1 MQERLME
8 IAVLAFDGCLGSAVL
23 GPVDLLTLASKMIS
37 KRGQPEP
44 YSVSTVSFDGRP
56 IKDGTGRR
64 LDVNASFEEIGE
76 CAAILV
82 PGYFCE
88 LGHSFPAT
96 PAIGAAAAWLRHQHA
111 LGAIVCGSC
120 NGVFLLGEAG
130 LLDGRRCTTT
140 WWRHD
145 ELKNRYPRADAAW
158 GASLMEDGRV
168 VTAGGP
174 LSWIDLSLHVI
185 RRLVGAAAA
194 KTAADFTVVD
204 TVPTT
209 QTVYVPQGHLAASN
223 PFLLEAERIVRDAGD
238 TPLSA
243 QQLAQALGASERT
256 LHRRLK
262 QASGETPKGFIDRV
276 RFETT
281 RMLLET
287 TAQSI
292 KQLAASSG
300 YSDETSFRR
309 AFHRYSGMTPG
320 AYRSWARARTAASSK

>member
-1 MQERLME
+1 MRR
-8 IAVLAFDGCLGSAVL
+8 
-23 GPVDLLTLASKMIS
+23 
-37 KRGQPEP
+37 RG
-44 YSVSTVSFDGRP
+44 
-56 IKDGTGRR
+56 
-64 LDVNASFEEIGE
+64 GE
-76 CAAILV
+76 
-82 PGYFCE
+82 
-88 LGHSFPAT
+88 
-96 PAIGAAAAWLRHQHA
+96 
-111 LGAIVCGSC
+111 
-120 NGVFLLGEAG
+120 
-130 LLDGRRCTTT
+130 
-140 WWRHD
+140 
-145 ELKNRYPRADAAW
+145 
-158 GASLMEDGRV
+158 
-168 VTAGGP
+168 
-174 LSWIDLSLHVI
+174 
-185 RRLVGAAAA
+185 
-194 KTAADFTVVD
+194 TAADFTVVD

-262 QASGETPKGFIDRV
+262 EASGETPKGFIDRV

-320 AYRSWARARTAASSK
+320 AYRSWARARTVASSSK

>member
-1 MQERLME
+1 MDLLDQRFMRDNPGRPDNDPRR
-8 IAVLAFDGCLGSAVL
+8 AFLVTELQQQFGSAAVSPQPTRDGMATFWTTPDNL
-23 GPVDLLTLASKMIS
+23 QPILRHLKSNVARPYRMLYDLSAVDERQRTN
-37 KRGQPEP
+37 RPGQP
-44 YSVSTVSFDGRP
+44 
-56 IKDGTGRR
+56 
-64 LDVNASFEEIGE
+64 
-76 CAAILV
+76 
-82 PGYFCE
+82 
-88 LGHSFPAT
+88 
-96 PAIGAAAAWLRHQHA
+96 
-111 LGAIVCGSC
+111 
-120 NGVFLLGEAG
+120 
-130 LLDGRRCTTT
+130 
-140 WWRHD
+140 
-145 ELKNRYPRADAAW
+145 
-158 GASLMEDGRV
+158 
-168 VTAGGP
+168 
-174 LSWIDLSLHVI
+174 
-185 RRLVGAAAA
+185 
-194 KTAADFTVVD
+194 AADFTVVD

-320 AYRSWARARTAASSK
+320 AYRSWARARTVASSSK